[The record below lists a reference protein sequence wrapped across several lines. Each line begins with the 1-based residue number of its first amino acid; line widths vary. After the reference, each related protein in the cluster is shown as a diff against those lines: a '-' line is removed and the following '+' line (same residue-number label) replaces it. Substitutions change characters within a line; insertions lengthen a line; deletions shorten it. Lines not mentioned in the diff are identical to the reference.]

1 VSGGSSERLTT
12 HFDFRKEPEQITHD
26 AQILCAPQAMTAFGA
41 KRAEKGK
48 AARSGSQGKRV
59 CAQTL
64 EEAFALPFR
73 SP

>member
-1 VSGGSSERLTT
+1 M
-12 HFDFRKEPEQITHD
+12 HD
-26 AQILCAPQAMTAFGA
+26 AQILCTPQAMTAFGA
-41 KRAEKGK
+41 KRAGH
-48 AARSGSQGKRV
+48 ARSGSQGKRV

>member
-1 VSGGSSERLTT
+1 M
-12 HFDFRKEPEQITHD
+12 HD
-26 AQILCAPQAMTAFGA
+26 AQILSAPQAMTAFGA